1 MDFESAGYHFS
12 QLLLAQ
18 PTYWTALARFIEVM
32 RRSGTIEEALPFLQR
47 AEDSQT
53 RNFHEPGMVWSERV
67 LLLSLITH
75 GISFP

>member
-32 RRSGTIEEALPFLQR
+32 RRSGTPLDALPFLQR
-47 AEDSQT
+47 AEDAT
-53 RNFHEPGMVWSERV
+53 ARNMHEPG
-67 LLLSLITH
+67 I
-75 GISFP
+75 